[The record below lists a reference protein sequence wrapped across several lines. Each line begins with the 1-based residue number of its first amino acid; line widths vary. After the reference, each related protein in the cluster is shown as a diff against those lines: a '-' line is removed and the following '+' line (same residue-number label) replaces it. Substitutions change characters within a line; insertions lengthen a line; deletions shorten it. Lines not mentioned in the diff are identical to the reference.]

1 VTRPCRRRRP
11 PPSRRRVSSPH
22 SRLRPR
28 PWSARRRRCAARTAL
43 CRCPALLPAAA
54 GWINL
59 SVALYVAWY
68 AYRSMRGV
76 YGLSRRLT
84 LSKLAVLAF
93 FYVVSGSLVLA
104 IKSIYSA
111 LTL

>member
-1 VTRPCRRRRP
+1 M
-11 PPSRRRVSSPH
+11 
-22 SRLRPR
+22 
-28 PWSARRRRCAARTAL
+28 
-43 CRCPALLPAAA
+43 
-54 GWINL
+54 
-59 SVALYVAWY
+59 ALYVAWY

-93 FYVVSGSLVLA
+93 FYVVSGSLMLA